1 MLTNIYWLLPE
12 IFLSIVSVIIIGIG
26 CILTKFEGKI
36 SQISKF
42 NYLTALT
49 FIFTAIILSNLNIDH
64 NILICNDLLISN
76 HNIVII
82 KIILLISS
90 AIVIILPNN
99 IYEYEFSQLILLA
112 TLGMMLLI
120 SSNDLITLY
129 LSIELISLSLYVLAT
144 IRNNSQHSTEAGL
157 KYFLLGALTSGLLLF
172 GMALLYAFTG
182 ETNLI
187 NLGNIIWY
195 TQYDNQIAFAALFI
209 IVALLFKLAA
219 APFHMWL
226 PDVYEGS
233 PTIVTAY
240 FAIVPKIAILFTLI
254 NLTLNTFISLQ
265 SYIIPLFISTA
276 IASLFVGALGAINQ
290 AKIKRLISYSAIL
303 NIGWMLIAIIP
314 LSLNSIHATFIYIFL
329 YIVMSINIFTL
340 LLNFNQYN
348 YITQFSG
355 LSRYNPVLAYTFAF
369 TLLSIAGIPPLAGF
383 FSKYLVL
390 YNAVQNEFWLL
401 TFIAIITS
409 SISTFYYLR
418 IIKYIFFKHSEYFYY
433 KHLNDI
439 IYPLTNNINLSFIS
453 SIVLG
458 ITTWIIITFFFFPDT
473 ILFTTFISINHS
485 LI

>member
-1 MLTNIYWLLPE
+1 MLNNIYYILPE
-12 IFLSIVSVIIIGIG
+12 LFLGTISIFMIGIG
-26 CILTKFEGKI
+26 CFLTKYEGKV
-36 SQISKF
+36 SQVKKF

-49 FIFTAIILSNLNIDH
+49 FIFTIIILLNINTDH

-76 HNIVII
+76 HNLVII
-82 KIILLISS
+82 KIILLLSS
-90 AIVIILPNN
+90 SIVIILPNN

-120 SSNDLITLY
+120 SSNDLISLY
-129 LSIELISLSLYVLAT
+129 LSIELISLSLYILAT
-144 IRNNSQHSTEAGL
+144 IRINSQHSTEAGL

-172 GMALLYAFTG
+172 GMALLYTFTG

-187 NLGNIIWY
+187 NLENIIWY
-195 TQYDNQIAFAALFI
+195 TQYDNQIAFAVLFI
-209 IVALLFKLAA
+209 LVALLFKLAA

-254 NLTLNTFISLQ
+254 NLTLNTFIALQ
-265 SYIIPLFISTA
+265 PYIIPLYIATA
-276 IASLFVGALGAINQ
+276 IASLFVGAIGAINQ
-290 AKIKRLISYSAIL
+290 AKMKRMISYSAIL
-303 NIGWMLIAIIP
+303 NMGWMLIAFIP
-314 LSLNSIHATFIYIFL
+314 LSVNSVHATFIYIIL

-348 YITQFSG
+348 YITQFSA

-369 TLLSIAGIPPLAGF
+369 TLLSVAGIPPLAGF

-390 YNAVQNEFWLL
+390 YNTIQNEYWVLAG
-401 TFIAIITS
+401 IAIITS
-409 SISTFYYLR
+409 AISTFYYLR
-418 IIKYIFFKHSEYFYY
+418 IIKYIFFKHSQYFYY

-439 IYPLTNNINLSFIS
+439 IYPLNNNINVSFIS

-473 ILFTTFISINHS
+473 ILFTTFISINEC

>member
-1 MLTNIYWLLPE
+1 MLNNIYYILPE
-12 IFLSIVSVIIIGIG
+12 LFLGTISIFMIGIG
-26 CILTKFEGKI
+26 CFLTKYEGKV
-36 SQISKF
+36 SQVKKF

-49 FIFTAIILSNLNIDH
+49 FIFTIIILLNINTDH

-76 HNIVII
+76 HNLVII
-82 KIILLISS
+82 KIILLLSS
-90 AIVIILPNN
+90 SIVIILPNN

-120 SSNDLITLY
+120 SSNDLISLY
-129 LSIELISLSLYVLAT
+129 LSIELISLSLYILAT
-144 IRNNSQHSTEAGL
+144 IRINSQHSTEAGL

-172 GMALLYAFTG
+172 GMALLYTFTG

-187 NLGNIIWY
+187 NLENIIWY
-195 TQYDNQIAFAALFI
+195 TQYDNQIAFAVLFI
-209 IVALLFKLAA
+209 LVALLFKLAA

-254 NLTLNTFISLQ
+254 NLTLNTFIALQ
-265 SYIIPLFISTA
+265 AYIIPLYIATA
-276 IASLFVGALGAINQ
+276 IASLFVGAIGAINQ
-290 AKIKRLISYSAIL
+290 AKMKRMISYSAIL
-303 NIGWMLIAIIP
+303 NMGWMLIAFIP
-314 LSLNSIHATFIYIFL
+314 LSVNSVHATFIYIIL

-348 YITQFSG
+348 YITQFSA

-369 TLLSIAGIPPLAGF
+369 TLLSVAGIPPLAGF

-390 YNAVQNEFWLL
+390 YNTIQNEYWVLAG
-401 TFIAIITS
+401 IAIITS
-409 SISTFYYLR
+409 AISTFYYLR
-418 IIKYIFFKHSEYFYY
+418 IIKYIFFKHSQYFYY

-439 IYPLTNNINLSFIS
+439 IYPLNNNINVSFIS

-473 ILFTTFISINHS
+473 ILFTTFISINEC

>member
-1 MLTNIYWLLPE
+1 MLNNIYYILPE
-12 IFLSIVSVIIIGIG
+12 LFLGTISIFMIGIG
-26 CILTKFEGKI
+26 CFLTKYQGKV
-36 SQISKF
+36 SQVKKF

-49 FIFTAIILSNLNIDH
+49 FIFTIIILLNINTDH

-76 HNIVII
+76 HNLVII
-82 KIILLISS
+82 KIILLLSS
-90 AIVIILPNN
+90 SIVIILPNN

-120 SSNDLITLY
+120 SSNDLISLY
-129 LSIELISLSLYVLAT
+129 LSIELISLSLYILAT
-144 IRNNSQHSTEAGL
+144 IRINSQHSTEAGL

-172 GMALLYAFTG
+172 GMALLYTFTG

-187 NLGNIIWY
+187 NLENIIWY
-195 TQYDNQIAFAALFI
+195 TQYDNQIAFAVLFI
-209 IVALLFKLAA
+209 LVALLFKLAA

-254 NLTLNTFISLQ
+254 NLTLNTFIALQ
-265 SYIIPLFISTA
+265 AYIIPLYIATA
-276 IASLFVGALGAINQ
+276 IASLFVGAIGAINQ
-290 AKIKRLISYSAIL
+290 AKMKRMISYSAIL
-303 NIGWMLIAIIP
+303 NMGWMLIAFIP
-314 LSLNSIHATFIYIFL
+314 LSVNSVHATFIYIIL

-348 YITQFSG
+348 YITQFSA

-369 TLLSIAGIPPLAGF
+369 TLLSVAGIPPLAGF

-390 YNAVQNEFWLL
+390 YNTIQNEYWVLAG
-401 TFIAIITS
+401 IAIITS
-409 SISTFYYLR
+409 AISTFYYLR
-418 IIKYIFFKHSEYFYY
+418 IIKYIFFKHSQYFYY

-439 IYPLTNNINLSFIS
+439 IYPLNNNINVSFIS

-473 ILFTTFISINHS
+473 ILFTTFISINEC